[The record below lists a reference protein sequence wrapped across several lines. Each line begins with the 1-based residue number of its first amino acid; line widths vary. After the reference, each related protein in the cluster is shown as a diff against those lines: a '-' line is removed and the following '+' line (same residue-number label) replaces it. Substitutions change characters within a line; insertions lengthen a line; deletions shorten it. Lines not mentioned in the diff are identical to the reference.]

1 MRFEIKDNNGLTIW
15 VTFDKEK
22 ILRHIAAYQ
31 TLELARYPQ
40 LTKRASFD
48 PSYVADPSVYA
59 DTVKEFA
66 HTVDQISAAD
76 LKAMFNLMISRK
88 VNKKLAKNRVHGSW
102 SCCPAVYTSPKY
114 RFWQGLEV
122 YVKTTSDH
130 TAELLFRAKT
140 VDRRN

>member
-48 PSYVADPSVYA
+48 PSCVADPSVYT

-66 HTVDQISAAD
+66 HEVDQISAAD

-88 VNKKLAKNRVHGSW
+88 VNKKLAKHRIHGSW
-102 SCCPAVYTSPKY
+102 NCCPAVYTSPKY

-122 YVKTTSDH
+122 YVKTTSDN